1 MENKEVATAK
11 KITQELIGGWFLYG
25 ILFGIVYSIINAL
38 IITSIESL
46 FLKTIIVI
54 IIQGIIS
61 VLIWKCS
68 TQSTFKK
75 RTMSYNDV
83 PTVMRNLIIFTIV
96 ICIISGLY
104 NYYNINNTID
114 KSIDSD
120 YQLQYTEKSL
130 SRILDSEQMDK
141 YNKQKEEAIAKVKSQ
156 VYIYFAI
163 TEISLTAVYLLV
175 LRIEKKEIL
184 KYVE

>member
-1 MENKEVATAK
+1 
-11 KITQELIGGWFLYG
+11 
-25 ILFGIVYSIINAL
+25 
-38 IITSIESL
+38 
-46 FLKTIIVI
+46 
-54 IIQGIIS
+54 
-61 VLIWKCS
+61 
-68 TQSTFKK
+68 
-75 RTMSYNDV
+75 MSYNDV

-175 LRIEKKEIL
+175 LIIKKKEIL